1 LTKTVLAIG
10 AHIGDM
16 DLTAGPTLAKL
27 VLEGASATIVALTPG
42 ERGHPR
48 LTPPEY
54 KKQKIAEGEAFAAAI
69 GADFIVLD
77 HSDGFLPDTDDVAL
91 ELATIIREKQPDT
104 IITHWKHSIHR
115 DHEHAAVLSE
125 RARFLAGLPMDSA
138 SEDLSTS
145 PHAEL
150 LGKLCALPRHSVRTI
165 LHAENWEDMDGF
177 HPTMYV
183 PIPEEAFHRWISAI
197 RHQAFAR
204 GETYG
209 FRYIDYY
216 TALMTTRGLPRLL
229 PPRLRLPLL
238 PIPGGNRP
246 VELRESCGC
255 RSYRTS
261 WSQTR

>member
-1 LTKTVLAIG
+1 MSSNVLAIG

-48 LTPPEY
+48 MTVPAY
-54 KKQKIAEGEAFAAAI
+54 KKQKIAEGTAFAEAI
-69 GADFIVLD
+69 GADFQVLD

-91 ELATIIREKQPDT
+91 RLARIIREKQPDT

-115 DHEHAAVLSE
+115 DHEHTAVLAE
-125 RARFLAGLPMDSA
+125 RARFLAGLPIEADDDFPAMTA
-138 SEDLSTS
+138 YPEL
-145 PHAEL
+145 AE
-150 LGKLCALPRHSVRTI
+150 KLAELPRHGVRTFM
-165 LHAENWEDMDGF
+165 HAENWEDMEGF
-177 HPTMYV
+177 VPTRYI
-183 PIPEEAFHRWISAI
+183 PISDEAFYRWVSAI

-216 TALMTTRGLPRLL
+216 TALMTTRGCLASYPRACAFHLNPTPEVSKL
-229 PPRLRLPLL
+229 AGP
-238 PIPGGNRP
+238 
-246 VELRESCGC
+246 
-255 RSYRTS
+255 
-261 WSQTR
+261 

>member
-1 LTKTVLAIG
+1 MTRTMLAIG

-48 LTPPEY
+48 LPPADY
-54 KKQKIAEGEAFAAAI
+54 KKQKIAEGTAFAEAI
-69 GADFIVLD
+69 GADFLVLD

-91 ELATIIREKQPDT
+91 ELATIIRERQPDT

-115 DHEHAAVLSE
+115 DHEHTASLAE
-125 RARFLAGLPMDSA
+125 RARFLAGLPMDPAEDFSA
-138 SEDLSTS
+138 S
-145 PHAEL
+145 PHAQL
-150 LGKLCALPRHSVRTI
+150 LEKLVSLPRHGVRTF
-165 LHAENWEDMDGF
+165 LHAENWEDMEGF
-177 HPTMYV
+177 TPTMYV
-183 PIPEEAFHRWISAI
+183 PIPDEAFYRWISAI

-216 TALMTTRGLPRLL
+216 TALMTTRGCLASYPRACAFHTNATPEVTKLAG
-229 PPRLRLPLL
+229 P
-238 PIPGGNRP
+238 
-246 VELRESCGC
+246 
-255 RSYRTS
+255 
-261 WSQTR
+261 

>member
-1 LTKTVLAIG
+1 VLAVG

-48 LTPPEY
+48 MTPADY
-54 KKQKIAEGEAFAAAI
+54 KQQKIAEGTAFAEAI

-77 HSDGFLPDTDDVAL
+77 HSDGFLPDTDDVAIQ
-91 ELATIIREKQPDT
+91 LATIIREKQPDT

-115 DHEHAAVLSE
+115 DHEHAAAVTE
-125 RARFLAGLPMDSA
+125 RARFLAGLPLEAD
-138 SEDLSTS
+138 EDFPEHPALM
-145 PHAEL
+145 A
-150 LGKLCALPRHSVRTI
+150 KLTAVPRHGVRTF
-165 LHAENWEDMDGF
+165 LHAENWEDMEGF
-177 HPTMYV
+177 EPTMYV
-183 PIPEEAFHRWISAI
+183 PIPDEAFYRWVSAI

-216 TALMTTRGLPRLL
+216 TALMTTRGCLASYPRACAFHANKAPEVSKLAG
-229 PPRLRLPLL
+229 P
-238 PIPGGNRP
+238 
-246 VELRESCGC
+246 
-255 RSYRTS
+255 
-261 WSQTR
+261 